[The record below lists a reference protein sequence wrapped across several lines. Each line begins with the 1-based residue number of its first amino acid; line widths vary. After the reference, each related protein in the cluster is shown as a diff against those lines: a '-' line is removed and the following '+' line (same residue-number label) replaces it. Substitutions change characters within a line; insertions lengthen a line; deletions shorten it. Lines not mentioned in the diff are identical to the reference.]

1 MAMALDETRDTDEV
15 YDFNGYSYIVDKEFL
30 EKAQPIKV
38 DFLSTGFFISSSIE
52 LGGGCSSCGSDE
64 GGCGT

>member
-15 YDFNGYSYIVDKEFL
+15 FKFDGYDYIVDKEFL
-30 EKAQPIKV
+30 KMAQPIKV
-38 DFLSTGFFISSSIE
+38 DFLSTGFFITSSID
-52 LGGGCSSCGSDE
+52 LGPGCSSCGSD